1 MTHKLFCFGYGYTA
15 DFLVQS
21 LRAEGADWSF
31 SGTTRD
37 YQKREIMAEYGI
49 ESHLF
54 RVDEPLVD
62 PVNALAGT
70 THLLISTPADD
81 FGDPSFRLHYNDILN
96 IKTLEWVGY
105 LSTTGVYGDRG
116 GDWVD
121 ETTSIAPSTKRGTR
135 RARAEEQWRELFL
148 TYQLPVHI
156 FRLAGIYGPG
166 RNALDSVRAGAAR
179 RINKQ
184 GQAFSRIHIEDI
196 VQTLRASMAH
206 PHPGT
211 IYNLADDYPAPSH
224 EVIAYACEIL
234 GKPVPPLLDYA
245 SADLAPI
252 TMSFY
257 SDNKRVRNDRIKDE
271 LGVRLIYPTF
281 REGVLACRAAEEAG
295 KTTCLPDQWFAEGRD
310 SLASLD

>member
-1 MTHKLFCFGYGYTA
+1 MTQKLFCFGYGYTA

-21 LRAEGADWSF
+21 LRAEKTAWSF
-31 SGTTRD
+31 AGTTRD
-37 YQKREIMAEYGI
+37 HEKRDMMVEHGI
-49 ESHLF
+49 ETHIF
-54 RVDEPLVD
+54 RTDDPLTD
-62 PVNALAGT
+62 PANALRGT

-96 IKTLEWVGY
+96 IPTLEWVGY
-105 LSTTGVYGDRG
+105 LSTTGVYGDRN

-121 ETTSIAPSTKRGTR
+121 ENTPLSPRTKRGIR
-135 RARAEEQWRELFL
+135 RARAEEQWRELWF
-148 TYQLPVHI
+148 TYKLPVHI

-166 RNALDSVRAGAAR
+166 RNALDSVRAGSAR
-179 RINKQ
+179 RINKP
-184 GQAFSRIHIEDI
+184 GQAFSRIHVDDI
-196 VQTLRASMAH
+196 VQILRASFNH
-206 PHPGT
+206 PHPGA
-211 IYNLADDYPAPSH
+211 IYNMADDYPAPSH
-224 EVIAYACEIL
+224 EVIAYACEVL

-271 LGVRLIYPTF
+271 LGVRLMYPTF
-281 REGVLACRAAEEAG
+281 REGLLACRAAEEAG
-295 KTTCLPDQWFAEGRD
+295 ATSRLPDYWFTEGRD